1 MTLDDARIEETRS
14 LLGEVTFAK
23 FLHRLEDETN
33 TFIACINSGA
43 ALTSEEIGL
52 RCHTL
57 ASSAGLYG
65 ARDLR
70 VALLAAEEAAKTND
84 LSEISSAT
92 QGLAAIW
99 SDTQRDLQ
107 ALV

>member
-1 MTLDDARIEETRS
+1 MTLDAARIEETRS
-14 LLGEVTFAK
+14 LLGEATFAK
-23 FLHRLEDETN
+23 FLQRLEDEMN
-33 TFIACINSGA
+33 TFIAWIESGA
-43 ALTSEEIGL
+43 ARTSEETGL

-70 VALLAAEEAAKTND
+70 LALLAAEKAANSD
-84 LSEISSAT
+84 SPAELSAAT
-92 QGLAAIW
+92 RGLAAIW
-99 SDTQRDLQ
+99 SETQSDLR